1 MNQPATRKRPRA
13 RLAAAPGDEARPIL
27 YVEDREDDAFFMIR
41 ACAMAGIRQPLQAV
55 PNGNQAI
62 AYLDGSGTFANRR
75 RYPLPCLMLLDL
87 HMPGTSG
94 FEVLAWIR
102 SRPEFAELPVLVF
115 TSSKLPSDAERA
127 ARLGAS
133 GFLVKPLTLKEL
145 VEMVNGLKQYWPQFD
160 PGAHRPPGGVAVS

>member
-1 MNQPATRKRPRA
+1 MRTPPAADTA
-13 RLAAAPGDEARPIL
+13 EDEGQPIL

-55 PNGNQAI
+55 PNGAQAI
-62 AYLDGSGTFANRR
+62 AYLEGSGPFANRA
-75 RYPLPCLMLLDL
+75 RYPVPCLVLLDL

-115 TSSKLPSDAERA
+115 TSSSLPSDAQRA
-127 ARLGAS
+127 TELGAN
-133 GFLVKPLTLKEL
+133 GYLVKPLTLKEL
-145 VEMVNGLKQYWPQFD
+145 VDMVNGLKRYWPQFD
-160 PGAHRPPGGVAVS
+160 PNHKVSVGAK